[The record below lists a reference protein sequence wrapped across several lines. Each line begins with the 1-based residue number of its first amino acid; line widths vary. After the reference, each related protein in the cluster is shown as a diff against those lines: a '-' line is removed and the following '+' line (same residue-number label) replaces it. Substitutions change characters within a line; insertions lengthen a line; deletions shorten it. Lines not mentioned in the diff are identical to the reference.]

1 MKEHEKIS
9 QALAEISDAH
19 IDEAAEPR
27 SAKRRVWLRITA
39 LAAIAALVIAIVQT
53 QLPTEVSADMLVSQ
67 AGTCRASQMP
77 NRVDYDSVEA
87 YRADL
92 DRWLIEWDQ
101 RSETV
106 ATALEQLSGFFTAG
120 NTQFLT
126 GDKENTAWS
135 PINAYIGLAMAA
147 ELAAG
152 NSRQQILELFGV
164 DSIEALRSQTST
176 IWESTYTY
184 EDGPEACTLA
194 NSLWLQQG
202 LQFRQ
207 EAMDDLA
214 YHYYAS
220 VYQTNLSKAGTAIS
234 NWLRKNTGGILKNYD
249 VQLPDSAV
257 MALYSTIY
265 FQSRWTE
272 AFAASANTEDV
283 FHAPG
288 GDKTVTYM
296 NKSEVTLTYHYG
308 AHFSAVALS
317 LVNGSKMWLIL
328 PDDGYSPA
336 DVLAEGEYMDMLLH
350 RRWENHKTVKVNLSM
365 PKFDISG
372 DSDLASGLRQM
383 GLTDI
388 FDTGKADLSAAFP
401 QERVFFTAATQAL
414 RVQVDEEGIKAA
426 AYFGLP
432 GATSPVPPDEII
444 DFVLNRPFLFVI
456 SRSDIPLFTGVVANP

>member
-1 MKEHEKIS
+1 MDDKQII
-9 QALAEISDAH
+9 ALFFRRSE
-19 IDEAAEPR
+19 EA
-27 SAKRRVWLRITA
+27 IGA
-39 LAAIAALVIAIVQT
+39 LAARYGALLQHIAVNILGNALDAQECVNDTYLA
-53 QLPTEVSADMLVSQ
+53 LW
-67 AGTCRASQMP
+67 
-77 NRVDYDSVEA
+77 
-87 YRADL
+87 
-92 DRWLIEWDQ
+92 DRI
-101 RSETV
+101 
-106 ATALEQLSGFFTAG
+106 
-120 NTQFLT
+120 
-126 GDKENTAWS
+126 
-135 PINAYIGLAMAA
+135 P
-147 ELAAG
+147 
-152 NSRQQILELFGV
+152 
-164 DSIEALRSQTST
+164 
-176 IWESTYTY
+176 
-184 EDGPEACTLA
+184 P
-194 NSLWLQQG
+194 
-202 LQFRQ
+202 Q

-220 VYQTNLSKAGTAIS
+220 VYQTDLSKAGTAIS

-257 MALYSTIY
+257 IALYSTIY

-317 LVNGSKMWLIL
+317 LDNGSNMWLIL

>member
-9 QALAEISDAH
+9 QALTEISDTH

-27 SAKRRVWLRITA
+27 PGKSRIWLRITA
-39 LAAIAALVIAIVQT
+39 LAAVAALVIAIVQT
-53 QLPTEVSADMLVSQ
+53 QLPSEVSADMLVSQ
-67 AGTCRASQMP
+67 AGACRESQMP
-77 NRVDYDSVEA
+77 NRDDYDSAEA

-92 DRWLIEWDQ
+92 DLWYREQTQ

-106 ATALEQLSGFFTAG
+106 TAALEQLSDFFAAG
-120 NTQFLT
+120 NSQFLT
-126 GDKENTAWS
+126 DGGENAAWS
-135 PINAYIGLAMAA
+135 PVNAYIGLAMAA
-147 ELAAG
+147 ELTDG
-152 NSRQQILELFGV
+152 NSRQQILSLFGV

-184 EDGPEACTLA
+184 KDGPEACTLA

-207 EAMDDLA
+207 EVMDDLA

-220 VYQTNLSKAGTAIS
+220 VYQTDLSNAGTAIS
-234 NWLRKNTGGILKNYD
+234 NWLRENTGNLLKNYN
-249 VQLPDSAV
+249 VALPDNTIL
-257 MALYSTIY
+257 ALYSTIY
-265 FQSRWTE
+265 FQSRWVE
-272 AFAASANTEDV
+272 SFNAAANTKDV

-296 NKSEVTLTYHYG
+296 NKSQEILTYHYG
-308 AHFSAVALS
+308 ENFSAVALS
-317 LVNGSKMWLIL
+317 LKNGSKMWLIL

-336 DVLAEGEYMDMLLH
+336 DVLADGEYMDMLLH
-350 RRWENHKTVKVNLSM
+350 RQWENCKTVRVNLSM

-372 DSDLASGLRQM
+372 SSNLASGLKQM

-388 FDTGKADLSAAFP
+388 FDSEKADFSAAFP
-401 QERVFFTAATQAL
+401 QNGVFFTAANQTL

-426 AYFGLP
+426 AYFEMP
-432 GATSPVPPDEII
+432 CATAPEPPDDIV

-456 SRSDIPLFTGVVANP
+456 SSSDIPLFTGVVTNP